1 MRMRAKLL
9 FAVVLWTLGVAT
21 PSAAQQTVGTVKVRV
36 QDPQDARI
44 AHAKVSLFTRD
55 NRVRL
60 SVRTD
65 ESGEYRFER
74 LAAGEYLIN
83 AEAPGFSRAEVQTLT
98 LPNGGSVTV
107 DVKLKLAALQENVVV
122 TASGSAQTVD
132 QVSKAITVVEEK
144 EIDARNEFSIPE
156 VLRTVPGLRVQQLGG
171 PGAFVSI
178 KMRGLRSEDTA
189 VLLDGFRLRDAAST
203 QGDASAFMD
212 SLVVTDLERIEVLRG
227 SGSSLYGTNAVGG
240 VINIVTTEGGGP
252 PRGTLLLEGGS
263 LDFFRGRARIAGGFN
278 EDRVTY
284 SIGLT
289 RVNVGEGLDGDDEA
303 KNTSVQGQIRWRPS
317 ATATLS
323 ARLYTADAFS
333 KINETPQLIGAV
345 PATGII
351 EAVPLS
357 PSEVNRF
364 EDGVPPS
371 ELDLGDAN
379 FIPSAND
386 PDNTRDTRFVST
398 AVSFEHRFSET
409 FGYSLAYHALISDRA
424 FRDGPQGVS
433 FEPSR
438 ETLSEFD
445 GRIHTFYALADFEL
459 GSWNF
464 VTAGYELESE
474 TFINSSF
481 PANPAENSSVDV
493 TQSSNTFYI
502 QDQLSFLEGSLQI
515 SGAFRTQF
523 FSLDDPIFTPLEN
536 APYAG
541 VQVEDPPRALTGDG
555 SVAYFFRSSGT
566 KLRAHVGNAYRAPS
580 LFERFGTFFS
590 TFGYSIFGD
599 PRLQPER
606 SLGYDIGVDQ
616 AFLRQR
622 VSLSATFFDTRLKQ
636 VIIFDFTGAID
647 PATDPFGRF
656 GGYRRVDGGSARGLE
671 LSSAATP
678 TESLHFAVAYTYT
691 DTEPPAG
698 GDEALTQAFVIPK
711 HQFSL
716 VATQYLARDLYMNF
730 ELTASDG
737 YFAPVFDPVT
747 FVSRTYRFGGIVKA
761 DLGASYTWPLAGA
774 KGVRFFGKVENLFDR
789 ENFENG
795 FRTPGRTAVA
805 GAAFQF

>member
-1 MRMRAKLL
+1 MRTKLL
-9 FAVVLWTLGVAT
+9 LPVVLWALGVAT
-21 PSAAQQTVGTVKVRV
+21 SSAAQETTGTITVRI
-36 QDPQDARI
+36 QDPQGAMIAR
-44 AHAKVSLFTRD
+44 AKVSLFTRD

-60 SVRTD
+60 SVLTD
-65 ESGEYRFER
+65 ESGTHRFER
-74 LAAGEYLIN
+74 LGGGEYLIN
-83 AEAPGFSRAEVQTLT
+83 TEAPGFSRAEVRTVTLAQ
-98 LPNGGSVTV
+98 GGSLVA
-107 DVKLKLAALQENVVV
+107 DFKLELAAVHENVVV

-132 QVSKAITVVEEK
+132 QVSKAITVVDDK
-144 EIDARNEFSIPE
+144 EIEARNEFSIAE
-156 VLRTVPGLRVQQLGG
+156 ALRPVPGLRVQQLGG

-178 KMRGLRSEDTA
+178 KIRGLRSEDTA

-203 QGDASAFMD
+203 QGDASALME
-212 SLVVTDLERIEVLRG
+212 SLVVNDLDRIEILRG

-240 VINIVTTEGGGP
+240 VINIVTAQGGGP
-252 PRGTLLLEGGS
+252 PRGSLLLEGGS
-263 LDFFRGRARIAGGFN
+263 LDFFRGRARIAGGLS

-284 SIGLT
+284 SIGLSH
-289 RVNVGEGLDGDDEA
+289 VNVGEGLDGDDEA

-317 ATATLS
+317 ATTTLS
-323 ARLYTADAFS
+323 ARLYTADTFS
-333 KINETPQLIGAV
+333 KVNETPQSVGSI

-357 PSEVNRF
+357 QSEVRRF
-364 EDGVPPS
+364 EEGAPVS
-371 ELDLGDAN
+371 ELDLGAAN
-379 FIPSAND
+379 LIPSAND
-386 PDNTRDTRFVST
+386 PDSTRDTRLVSA
-398 AVSFEHRFSET
+398 AVSFEQKPSET
-409 FGYSLAYHALISDRA
+409 FGYTLAYHGLITDRA
-424 FRDGPQGVS
+424 FKDGPQGVS
-433 FEPSR
+433 FEPGR

-445 GRIHTFYALADFEL
+445 GRVHTFYALADFEL

-464 VTAGYELESE
+464 FTAGYEFETE
-474 TFINSSF
+474 TFINFSF
-481 PANPAENSSVDV
+481 PENTAENSSVDV
-493 TQSSNTFYI
+493 TQSSNTFFI
-502 QDQLSFLEGSLQI
+502 QDQLTFLDGSLQV
-515 SGAFRTQF
+515 SGAFRAQF
-523 FSLDDPIFTPLEN
+523 FSLADPIFAPVEN

-541 VQVEDPPRALTGDG
+541 VQVEDPPRALTGDS

-566 KLRAHVGNAYRAPS
+566 KLRAHLGNAYRAPS

-590 TFGYSIFGD
+590 TFGYSVFGD
-599 PRLQPER
+599 PRIKPER

-616 AFLRQR
+616 ILLSQR
-622 VSLSATFFDTRLKQ
+622 LSLSATFFDTRLKE
-636 VIIFDFTGAID
+636 VIVFDFTGAID

-656 GGYRRVDGGSARGLE
+656 GGYRRVEGGGARGLE

-678 TESLHFAVAYTYT
+678 TESLHVAVAYTYT
-691 DTEPPAG
+691 DTEPPAA

-716 VATQYLARDLYMNF
+716 VATQYLARDFYVNF
-730 ELTASDG
+730 ELNASDS

-795 FRTPGRTAVA
+795 FRMPGRTAVA

>member
-1 MRMRAKLL
+1 
-9 FAVVLWTLGVAT
+9 
-21 PSAAQQTVGTVKVRV
+21 
-36 QDPQDARI
+36 
-44 AHAKVSLFTRD
+44 
-55 NRVRL
+55 
-60 SVRTD
+60 
-65 ESGEYRFER
+65 
-74 LAAGEYLIN
+74 
-83 AEAPGFSRAEVQTLT
+83 
-98 LPNGGSVTV
+98 
-107 DVKLKLAALQENVVV
+107 
-122 TASGSAQTVD
+122 
-132 QVSKAITVVEEK
+132 
-144 EIDARNEFSIPE
+144 
-156 VLRTVPGLRVQQLGG
+156 
-171 PGAFVSI
+171 
-178 KMRGLRSEDTA
+178 
-189 VLLDGFRLRDAAST
+189 
-203 QGDASAFMD
+203 
-212 SLVVTDLERIEVLRG
+212 
-227 SGSSLYGTNAVGG
+227 
-240 VINIVTTEGGGP
+240 
-252 PRGTLLLEGGS
+252 
-263 LDFFRGRARIAGGFN
+263 
-278 EDRVTY
+278 
-284 SIGLT
+284 
-289 RVNVGEGLDGDDEA
+289 
-303 KNTSVQGQIRWRPS
+303 
-317 ATATLS
+317 
-323 ARLYTADAFS
+323 
-333 KINETPQLIGAV
+333 
-345 PATGII
+345 
-351 EAVPLS
+351 
-357 PSEVNRF
+357 
-364 EDGVPPS
+364 
-371 ELDLGDAN
+371 
-379 FIPSAND
+379 
-386 PDNTRDTRFVST
+386 
-398 AVSFEHRFSET
+398 VSFEHRFSES
-409 FGYSLAYHALISDRA
+409 FGYSLAYHGLISDRT
-424 FRDGPQGVS
+424 FKDGPQGVS

-481 PANPAENSSVDV
+481 PANPTENASVDV

-515 SGAFRTQF
+515 SGAFRAQF
-523 FSLDDPIFTPLEN
+523 FSLDDPIFSPVEN

-590 TFGYSIFGD
+590 TFGYSVFGD
-599 PRLQPER
+599 PRLKPER

-678 TESLHFAVAYTYT
+678 AESLHFAVAYTYT

-698 GDEALTQAFVIPK
+698 GDEALMQAFVIPK

-716 VATQYLARDLYMNF
+716 VATQYLARDLFVNF
-730 ELTASDG
+730 ELTVSDG

-774 KGVRFFGKVENLFDR
+774 KGVRLFGKVENLFDR
-789 ENFENG
+789 ENFESG